1 MSKNPNLCNEF
12 EKFGFQTTIF
22 FTKVVDFGGRSER
35 KKIVGDFFQISLFQ
49 LFFLDLVSFF
59 LKFKH
64 KKNWARTQILI
75 TSCCW

>member
-12 EKFGFQTTIF
+12 EKFGFETTIF
-22 FTKVVDFGGRSER
+22 FTKVVDFGGRSE
-35 KKIVGDFFQISLFQ
+35 KKNCGRFFSNQFISTV
-49 LFFLDLVSFF
+49 FLDLVSFF

>member
-35 KKIVGDFFQISLFQ
+35 KKIVGDFFRSVNFNCFFRFGF
-49 LFFLDLVSFF
+49 FFLEVQ
-59 LKFKH
+59 
-64 KKNWARTQILI
+64 A
-75 TSCCW
+75 